1 MQESAIFK
9 DEIAKTLKSGA
20 PVPVPGLFLEMVNCV
35 LWRVGKSVFNP
46 TIYYSIY
53 SSCQLLGCF
62 QSAFEKMLSSF
73 SHWAVCRRR
82 RQEGAHRQCE
92 GVIQDGRGKA
102 TSGPAGK
109 LHVQGRR

>member
-46 TIYYSIY
+46 TIYY
-53 SSCQLLGCF
+53 L
-62 QSAFEKMLSSF
+62 
-73 SHWAVCRRR
+73 
-82 RQEGAHRQCE
+82 
-92 GVIQDGRGKA
+92 
-102 TSGPAGK
+102 
-109 LHVQGRR
+109 